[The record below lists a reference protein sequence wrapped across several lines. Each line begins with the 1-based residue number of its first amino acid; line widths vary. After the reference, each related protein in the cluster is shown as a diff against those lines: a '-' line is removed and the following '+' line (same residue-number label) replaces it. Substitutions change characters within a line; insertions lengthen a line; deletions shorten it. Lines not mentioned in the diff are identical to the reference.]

1 MRGGGEAEG
10 RGEGRGEVGRGDN
23 GKGIAEFR
31 SKVERLFVKSK
42 LAGPGPWEELASK
55 LQITQAERDLMATFE
70 SASLSERLNI
80 FRKVIF
86 LSSFSI
92 IFFFFYFVI
101 CIFYFSFFVSFFL
114 FLNSSFS
121 M

>member
-1 MRGGGEAEG
+1 MLLSDRSTAMFFSSQLEETRGEAEGDRGERGGEAEG
-10 RGEGRGEVGRGDN
+10 RGEGRGEVGKGDS

-80 FRKVIF
+80 FRKVI
-86 LSSFSI
+86 L
-92 IFFFFYFVI
+92 
-101 CIFYFSFFVSFFL
+101 
-114 FLNSSFS
+114 
-121 M
+121 